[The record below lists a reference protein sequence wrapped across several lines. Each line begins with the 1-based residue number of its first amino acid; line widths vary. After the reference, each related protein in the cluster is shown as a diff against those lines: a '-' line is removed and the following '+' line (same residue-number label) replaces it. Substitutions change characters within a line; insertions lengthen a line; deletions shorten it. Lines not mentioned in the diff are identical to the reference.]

1 MPIKTAFLYWKTIF
15 VSAKIRS
22 HACLFRGTQSSLSLK
37 NCGNV
42 IILMGLMKSIKKI
55 GTFGPSLADLSVDVK
70 ITCRSF
76 VSKES
81 NPSRN
86 LFVATQRNMICLLF
100 NFEDFFSPLKN
111 EKVWKLYVESK
122 PCSQG
127 LRKVW
132 KSRGE
137 KWSKAFWSFDYIPA
151 KIWRGGRSPLLP
163 LSSDGPENKGCD
175 IVIFIGVQPYT
186 TWH

>member
-1 MPIKTAFLYWKTIF
+1 
-15 VSAKIRS
+15 
-22 HACLFRGTQSSLSLK
+22 
-37 NCGNV
+37 
-42 IILMGLMKSIKKI
+42 
-55 GTFGPSLADLSVDVK
+55 
-70 ITCRSF
+70 
-76 VSKES
+76 
-81 NPSRN
+81 
-86 LFVATQRNMICLLF
+86 MICLLF

-137 KWSKAFWSFDYIPA
+137 KRSKAFWSFDYIPA

-175 IVIFIGVQPYT
+175 IVIFIGVQHDIKIIYSWKYLQRFETLYEVPKILTYYYSAKMFKSVFCT
-186 TWH
+186 TSVLEKCLQQNSCWSMNSRHFFQHQSLAKHWFKNLNILLKVLE